1 MSISKIHSGSLQCEK
16 SFLSPERKYFQ
27 SSKLKSYAAY
37 YPAVLKFCPNQAL
50 GWHIE
55 YYARA
60 NSTSKLVRYRIR
72 LNSVKRRYRLM
83 SEFYEYSN
91 MLVEEINIKL
101 SQGWSPD
108 AEKAEEATNS
118 SSVPNTLMTTPASF
132 APTSFVPTPSST
144 HTYVSMINEL
154 QKEVEFLKNMVAQ
167 SSSAQA
173 TPEQTNEIAAA
184 EPANAVEVDFV
195 PAVTSPAEDTSVAD
209 IPICNKGITLV
220 ELVDRFLQAKEKVV
234 RKDTMRS
241 YSNYAKLFKT
251 YLEEYLPGV
260 AAQDFSRADA
270 QAYMAFR
277 EEEIAKVKA
286 KRGDT
291 TDTSARTIN
300 NHIKAHRLFFAWGIE
315 EELVTNNPFAQLKL
329 QRNEEKRRD
338 LVTDSALIKIKEHLT
353 NTDQRGFLLV
363 CMLIYSGF
371 IRPKEIREL
380 RIKDIHLKD
389 HCIIVP
395 PEVSKNHCS
404 RVVGLTP
411 EIEALIL
418 SLHMDVLPLNYYICG
433 KDLGPNAEPAPA
445 ASYSKAWLNV
455 RRELSLPET
464 MQLYSLKDTGITTML
479 ENGVPAI
486 DVMKQA
492 GHHDL
497 SITTR
502 YANHRDTRIAQKMYN
517 TNLSFGSKPDNE

>member
-1 MSISKIHSGSLQCEK
+1 MSNSKIHSASLHSESSTQSK
-16 SFLSPERKYFQ
+16 S
-27 SSKLKSYAAY
+27 LKSCAAF
-37 YPAVLKFCPNQAL
+37 YPATLKFSPSASLC
-50 GWHIE
+50 WHIE
-55 YYARA
+55 YYARSA
-60 NSTSKLVRYRIR
+60 KTNKLIRYRIR
-72 LNSVKRRYRLM
+72 LNSVKRRYRKI

-101 SQGWSPD
+101 SQGWTPD
-108 AEKAEEATNS
+108 KEDADELTGN

-144 HTYVSMINEL
+144 HAYVSMINEL
-154 QKEVEFLKNMVAQ
+154 QKEVAFLKNMVAQ
-167 SSSAQA
+167 SSSAQP
-173 TPEQTNEIAAA
+173 TPEQTNEIAA
-184 EPANAVEVDFV
+184 EPTNAVEVDFV
-195 PAVTSPAEDTSVAD
+195 PAVASPAEDTPAAD
-209 IPICNKGITLV
+209 TPIYNKGITLV

-251 YLEEYLPGV
+251 YLEEYLPGIT
-260 AAQDFSRADA
+260 AQDFSRADA

-338 LVTDSALIKIKEHLT
+338 LITDSALIKIKEHLT

-411 EIEALIL
+411 EIESLIL

-455 RRELSLPET
+455 RRELNLPET

-497 SITTR
+497 SMTTR
-502 YANHRDTRIAQKMYN
+502 YANHRDTRIAQKMYTN
-517 TNLSFGSKPDNE
+517 NLSFGSKLDKE